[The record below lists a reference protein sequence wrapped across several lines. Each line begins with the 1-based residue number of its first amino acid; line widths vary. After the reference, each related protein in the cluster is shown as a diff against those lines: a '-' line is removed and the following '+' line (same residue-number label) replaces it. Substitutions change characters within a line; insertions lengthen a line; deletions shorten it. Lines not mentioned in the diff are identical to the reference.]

1 MPQSLPRC
9 AALLLALAALPA
21 AAAPDSARWE
31 CRTRDAA
38 GQCIGLSTYT
48 QPDGTRLSGLRSNLG
63 GEPGWHG
70 LLVRYHPNG
79 QRSECMADAA
89 GNCQAQARPP
99 PRDSR
104 GSKPAARGPAAAPA
118 PATPAAATGGRMN
131 TAYTSGE
138 RLDCEVDARGACNGA
153 ATLWLRSGGRMQGR
167 IVTGPSGPVWQ
178 GRLVHHYP
186 GGDREECARAP
197 TGFCEG
203 ETTYTYADG
212 TRLIGHKQLN
222 GDRSRWTGEVVQVFA
237 SGKRMRCD
245 AGREQLCEEDT
256 QIPVD
261 ERGRPLGKIPR
272 SMARR

>member
-1 MPQSLPRC
+1 MPKSLRHC

-21 AAAPDSARWE
+21 AAATSDGARWQ

-48 QPDGTRLSGLRSNLG
+48 QPDGTRLSGLRSNLEG
-63 GEPGWHG
+63 QPGWHG

-89 GNCQAQARPP
+89 GNCQIP
-99 PRDSR
+99 
-104 GSKPAARGPAAAPA
+104 GAAAPREPRREAAKPA
-118 PATPAAATGGRMN
+118 PRGTTAAMTKGRGGSPAASATPDRLHC
-131 TAYTSGE
+131 E
-138 RLDCEVDARGACNGA
+138 RDARGQCNGA
-153 ATLWLRSGGRMQGR
+153 ATLWFPSGGRIQGR
-167 IVTGPSGPVWQ
+167 LVPGPQGAVWQ
-178 GRLVHHYP
+178 GRLVHYYP
-186 GGDREECARAP
+186 GGDREECERAP
-197 TGFCEG
+197 TGICEG

-212 TRLIGHKQLN
+212 TRLIGRKQLS
-222 GDRSRWTGEVVQVFA
+222 GDRSRWTGEVVQVFS

-272 SMARR
+272 STARR